1 MSSQQKSK
9 DWISPE
15 TWNIIDSR
23 KEAEEKVNET
33 KSERLKQKHQYEYSK
48 IQKEAKKIT
57 AH

>member
-9 DWISPE
+9 DWITPG

-33 KSERLKQKHQYEYSK
+33 KSERLKQKHQHEYSK
-48 IQKEAKKIT
+48 IQKGA
-57 AH
+57 